1 MIRRKIEFIGIK
13 SKHAM
18 DTRESEERKIILL
31 IFEYYYE
38 YYFKD
43 FKINLKKRNAP
54 DYCK

>member
-1 MIRRKIEFIGIK
+1 
-13 SKHAM
+13 M

-38 YYFKD
+38 YFKD

-54 DYCK
+54 DYCE

>member
-1 MIRRKIEFIGIK
+1 
-13 SKHAM
+13 M

-31 IFEYYYE
+31 IFECYYE

-43 FKINLKKRNAP
+43 FKINLKKNTS